1 MQMKKLVNLGV
12 ALLTFI
18 VLFSAC
24 MQSTDQLSIESPG
37 KILKLKFEV
46 KKGVPFY
53 TVDRGSKVVIKPS
66 KLGFI
71 LKDLP
76 ALDGNFVVK
85 NHKISSFDET
95 WEQPWGEQREI
106 RNNYTELLVE
116 LEQNDE
122 LHRKLNI
129 VFRVFDDG
137 IGFRYE
143 FPEQEYLKDFVI
155 MDEETEFV
163 LTDNHDAWWIP
174 ALMPERYEYLYKKTP
189 VSEMDTVHTP
199 LTIETKDSLYLSIH
213 EAALTD
219 FASMTLMP
227 TSDNKLKSYLVTWAD
242 GAKVYAKAPSKTPW
256 RTIQIAE
263 KPGDLITSYLILN
276 LNEPNKLGDVSYM
289 KPGKYVGI
297 WWGMHIYTYTW
308 ASGKKH
314 GATNENVK
322 KYIDFAA
329 KYGFKGILV
338 EGWNESWDGDWVKNG
353 SIFNFTKPYPDF
365 DIEMLTDY
373 AASKDVKIIG
383 HHETGADI
391 ANYDKQLDSAYKFY
405 KHFGIDII
413 KSGYVGHR
421 LNKKEYHHGQFGV
434 DFYHKVLTKA
444 AENKIVLV
452 AHEPIKATG
461 KRRTYPNMASRE
473 GARGQEYNAWSQDG
487 GNPPSHTVVLPFT
500 RLLGGPMDF
509 TPGVF
514 DIMIKPQPNNR
525 VRTTLAKQLALY
537 LTIYSPYQ
545 MACDLP
551 ENYEANLPA
560 FQFIRDVVT
569 DWETTKVLNAEIGEY
584 YTVARKAR
592 NSDEWFLGSITNEK
606 AREFEVDL
614 SFLEEGKKY
623 KAQIYADAAD
633 ADWETNPTAIE
644 ITEQEVNSTT
654 ILKIKLAKGGG
665 QAIRFVPVD

>member
-1 MQMKKLVNLGV
+1 MIQ
-12 ALLTFI
+12 
-18 VLFSAC
+18 
-24 MQSTDQLSIESPG
+24 
-37 KILKLKFEV
+37 
-46 KKGVPFY
+46 
-53 TVDRGSKVVIKPS
+53 PS

-76 ALDGNFVVK
+76 ALDGNFAVK
-85 NHKISSFDET
+85 NHKISVFDET

-106 RNNYTELLVE
+106 RNNYSELVVE
-116 LEQNDE
+116 LEQNDD
-122 LHRKLNI
+122 LKRRLKL
-129 VFRVFDDG
+129 VFRVFEDG

-143 FPEQEYLKDFVI
+143 FPEQENLTEFVI
-155 MDEETEFV
+155 MDELTEFA

-174 ALMPERYEYLYKKTP
+174 AFMPDRYEYLYKKTS
-189 VSEMDTVHTP
+189 VNEMDTVHTP
-199 LTIETKDSLYLSIH
+199 VTIETKDSLYLSIH

-219 FASMTLMP
+219 FSSMALIP
-227 TSDNKLKSYLVTWAD
+227 TEDLKLKSYLVPWAD
-242 GAKVYAKAPSKTPW
+242 GVKVYTKAPSKTPW

-263 KPGDLITSYLILN
+263 TPGDLITSYLIQN

-297 WWGMHIYTYTW
+297 WWGMHIYTFTW
-308 ASGKKH
+308 SSGEKH
-314 GATNENVK
+314 GATNKNVK
-322 KYIDFAA
+322 EYIDFAA
-329 KYGFKGILV
+329 KYGFDGVLV

-365 DIEMLTDY
+365 DIKMLTQY
-373 AASKDVKIIG
+373 AVSKGVKIIG

-391 ANYDKQLDSAYKFY
+391 ENYGKQIDSAYKFY
-405 KHFGIDII
+405 AAHGIDII
-413 KSGYVGHR
+413 KSGYVGHK
-421 LNKKEYHHGQFGV
+421 LNKKEWHHGQFGV
-434 DFYHKVLTKA
+434 DFYHKALEKA

-473 GARGQEYNAWSQDG
+473 GARGQEFNAWSQDG
-487 GNPPSHTVVLPFT
+487 GNPPNHTVILPFT

-525 VRTTLAKQLALY
+525 VSTTIAKQLALY
-537 LTIYSPYQ
+537 VTIYAPYQ

-551 ENYEANLPA
+551 ENYEVNLPA

-584 YTVARKAR
+584 YTVVRKAR
-592 NSDEWFLGSITNEK
+592 KSDEWFLGSITNEK
-606 AREFEVDL
+606 EREFEIEL
-614 SFLEEGKKY
+614 NFLDEGTKY
-623 KAQIYADAAD
+623 EAQIYADAAD

-644 ITEQEVNSTT
+644 ITKLAVENTT
-654 ILKIKLAKGGG
+654 KLRIKLAKGGG
-665 QAIRFVPVD
+665 QAIRFVPIK